1 MSLLASVIAAA
12 QDVNVR
18 IIDDGRS
25 GLGLRD
31 LVVPLGALIA
41 GIGGVLIGGV
51 IQHRLEDKRT
61 AREDRLDQARA
72 DREEGR
78 ELDRERRT
86 ENAEKRRLVG
96 ALRLAARK
104 FDNARSA
111 VALASGGRSHAH
123 TVLGIDPGPS
133 PEAVQLM
140 ATWMAPN
147 AWAVHERVANIV
159 DALGGMKG
167 EAPDEDLSRLD
178 DVYTALG
185 SGIQNA
191 RAEITRLLREIG
203 DPAAVQESPPMA
215 EYDRDR
221 YPQGGG
227 HSREPQAE

>member
-1 MSLLASVIAAA
+1 
-12 QDVNVR
+12 
-18 IIDDGRS
+18 
-25 GLGLRD
+25 
-31 LVVPLGALIA
+31 
-41 GIGGVLIGGV
+41 
-51 IQHRLEDKRT
+51 
-61 AREDRLDQARA
+61 
-72 DREEGR
+72 
-78 ELDRERRT
+78 
-86 ENAEKRRLVG
+86 
-96 ALRLAARK
+96 
-104 FDNARSA
+104 
-111 VALASGGRSHAH
+111 
-123 TVLGIDPGPS
+123 
-133 PEAVQLM
+133 M

-203 DPAAVQESPPMA
+203 DPAAVQEWPPMA

>member
-1 MSLLASVIAAA
+1 MSLLTSVIVAA

-18 IIDDGRS
+18 LVDDGRG

-31 LVVPLGALIA
+31 LVVPLGALVA
-41 GIGGVLIGGV
+41 GIGGVLVGGF

-72 DREEGR
+72 NREKAR
-78 ELDRERRT
+78 ELDRERRA
-86 ENAEKRRLVG
+86 ENAEKRRVVG

-111 VALASGGRSHAH
+111 VALSSRGRSH
-123 TVLGIDPGPS
+123 TSVVLGIAPGPS

-140 ATWMAPN
+140 ATWMTPT

-159 DALGGMKG
+159 DAMGGIKG
-167 EAPDEDLSRLD
+167 EAPDEDPFVD

-203 DPAAVQESPPMA
+203 DPAADQEWPPMA
-215 EYDRDR
+215 EYDTA
-221 YPQGGG
+221 
-227 HSREPQAE
+227 SRQKQ

>member
-1 MSLLASVIAAA
+1 MSLLASVIVAA

-18 IIDDGRS
+18 LVDDGRG
-25 GLGLRD
+25 GLGLHD
-31 LVVPLGALIA
+31 LVVPLGALVA
-41 GIGGVLIGGV
+41 GIGGVLVGGF

-72 DREEGR
+72 DREEAR
-78 ELDRERRT
+78 ELDRERRA
-86 ENAEKRRLVG
+86 ENAEKRRVVG

-111 VALASGGRSHAH
+111 VALSSRGRSH
-123 TVLGIDPGPS
+123 TSVVLGIDPGPS

-140 ATWMAPN
+140 ATWMTPA
-147 AWAVHERVANIV
+147 AWAVHERAANIV

-167 EAPDEDLSRLD
+167 EARDEDPFRVD

-203 DPAAVQESPPMA
+203 DPAAVQDWPPMA
-215 EYDRDR
+215 EYDREPF
-221 YPQGGG
+221 PQSGD
-227 HSREPQAE
+227 SPEPQAE

>member
-1 MSLLASVIAAA
+1 MSLLASVIVAA

-18 IIDDGRS
+18 LVDDGRG

-31 LVVPLGALIA
+31 LVVPLGALVA
-41 GIGGVLIGGV
+41 GIGGVLVGGF

-72 DREEGR
+72 DREEA
-78 ELDRERRT
+78 RERRA
-86 ENAEKRRLVG
+86 ENAEKRRVVG

-111 VALASGGRSHAH
+111 VALSSRGRSH
-123 TVLGIDPGPS
+123 TSVVLGIDPGPS

-140 ATWMAPN
+140 ATWMTPT

-159 DALGGMKG
+159 DAMGGIKG
-167 EAPDEDLSRLD
+167 EAPDEDPVVD

-185 SGIQNA
+185 SGIQK
-191 RAEITRLLREIG
+191 
-203 DPAAVQESPPMA
+203 
-215 EYDRDR
+215 
-221 YPQGGG
+221 
-227 HSREPQAE
+227 REPR

>member
-1 MSLLASVIAAA
+1 MSLLASVIVAA

-18 IIDDGRS
+18 LVDDGRG

-31 LVVPLGALIA
+31 LVVPLGALVA
-41 GIGGVLIGGV
+41 GIGGVLVGGF

-72 DREEGR
+72 DREEAR
-78 ELDRERRT
+78 ELDRERRA
-86 ENAEKRRLVG
+86 ENAEKRRVVG

-111 VALASGGRSHAH
+111 VALSSRGRSH
-123 TVLGIDPGPS
+123 TSVVLGIDPGPS

-140 ATWMAPN
+140 ATWMTPT

-159 DALGGMKG
+159 DAMGGIKG
-167 EAPDEDLSRLD
+167 EAPDEDPVVD

-203 DPAAVQESPPMA
+203 DPAADQEWPPVA
-215 EYDRDR
+215 EYDREPFRQSGDS
-221 YPQGGG
+221 P
-227 HSREPQAE
+227 EPQAE

>member
-18 IIDDGRS
+18 IVDDGRG

-31 LVVPLGALIA
+31 LVVPLGALVA
-41 GIGGVLIGGV
+41 GIGGVLVGGPFS
-51 IQHRLEDKRT
+51 IAWRTSAPRGRTGWIRPAPT
-61 AREDRLDQARA
+61 ARRLASWT
-72 DREEGR
+72 
-78 ELDRERRT
+78 ERRA
-86 ENAEKRRLVG
+86 ENAEKRRVVG

-111 VALASGGRSHAH
+111 VALSSRGRSH
-123 TVLGIDPGPS
+123 TSVVLGIDPGPS

-140 ATWMAPN
+140 ATWMTPA
-147 AWAVHERVANIV
+147 AWAVHERAANIV

-167 EAPDEDLSRLD
+167 EARDEDSFRVD

-203 DPAAVQESPPMA
+203 DPAAVQDWPPMA
-215 EYDRDR
+215 EYDREPF
-221 YPQGGG
+221 PQSGD
-227 HSREPQAE
+227 SPEPQAE